1 MSAWLISIA
10 MHQIDPLLMRHG
22 SKSYIISL
30 ISLLLRC
37 AYILSIPIYQVYA
50 GEAHFWMSH
59 LIYSDTAS
67 FTSAEP
73 YRRRMLQKVDIN
85 SVALSFASVRSS
97 PFPTCLVEGYIT

>member
-1 MSAWLISIA
+1 MASRVALQAPSFSYGVLDCYFVV
-10 MHQIDPLLMRHG
+10 HTFLL
-22 SKSYIISL
+22 
-30 ISLLLRC
+30 
-37 AYILSIPIYQVYA
+37 IPIHRVYA
-50 GEAHFWMSH
+50 GEAHFWMSD

-73 YRRRMLQKVDIN
+73 YRGRMLQKVDIN